1 MVEPQYNVGPRFH
14 FFDFLSH
21 IFTIT
26 VGKNTICYTKDSSI
40 KRFVI
45 WTLHLFC
52 LMPMLF
58 FLSHFHSHSKVDGLA
73 AAKKL
78 VENLIQTVSF

>member
-14 FFDFLSH
+14 FNDILFH
-21 IFTIT
+21 IFYYNR
-26 VGKNTICYTKDSSI
+26 GEEY
-40 KRFVI
+40 
-45 WTLHLFC
+45 HL
-52 LMPMLF
+52 LYQELQYKEVRDMDTPLILF
-58 FLSHFHSHSKVDGLA
+58 NANAIFLSHFHSHSKVDGLA

>member
-1 MVEPQYNVGPRFH
+1 MTKGQVFIVLM
-14 FFDFLSH
+14 FFSTF
-21 IFTIT
+21 FTIT
-26 VGKNTICYTKDSSI
+26 VVKNTICYTKDSSM

-45 WTLHLFC
+45 WALHLFC

-78 VENLIQTVSF
+78 VENLIETVSF